1 MSLFKTNKNS
11 LKPSWSFSQ
20 QGNLWRIFI
29 TSNDILI
36 GETRN
41 LDEKIL
47 YFFSLNIEN
56 GEHYLKNYS
65 FEEGNYW
72 ISIEGYNAGNIFLHR
87 FENPNLPDH
96 KGIIDIDIKTGEVK
110 WENKNLLYFFNTEN
124 ELYGY
129 KQQYESF
136 KYFNINHDNGL
147 VSNEVSQENLPAL
160 FELKQDISNGLYL
173 NNYYTDNF
181 DLNQTDSLIKHLINI
196 EIGDKDIQGEVEY
209 IQIGGYLIFNFH
221 IRKLNLKDLNNFYL
235 ENILCIYDVETQTK
249 VYSDILNK
257 NARFNVPDSYFVHK
271 DYLIYVKEKKEII
284 TIKLI

>member
-1 MSLFKTNKNS
+1 MSLFKTNINL

-41 LDEKIL
+41 LEEKIV
-47 YFFSLNIEN
+47 YFFSLNLEN
-56 GEHYLKNYS
+56 GEHYLKNYL

-72 ISIEGYNAGNIFLHR
+72 ISIEGYNSGNIFLHR

-96 KGIIDIDIKTGEVK
+96 KGIIDIDIRTGEVK
-110 WENKNLLYFFNTEN
+110 WENKNMLYFFNSEN
-124 ELYGY
+124 EIYGY
-129 KQQYESF
+129 KQQFESF
-136 KYFNINHDNGL
+136 KYFNLGLENGL
-147 VSNEVSQENLPAL
+147 LLNEVSQENLTAL
-160 FELKQDISNGLYL
+160 FELRQNTSDGLYL

-181 DLNQTDSLIKHLINI
+181 DLTQIDSSLSRILNLEINN
-196 EIGDKDIQGEVEY
+196 KDIYGEVEY
-209 IQIGGYLIFNFH
+209 IQFDKYFIFNYH
-221 IRKLNLKDLNNFYL
+221 IKKINLKDLNNVYL
-235 ENILCIYDVETQTK
+235 ENILCIYDVENKTK

>member
-1 MSLFKTNKNS
+1 MSLYKTNKN
-11 LKPSWSFSQ
+11 LIKPSWSFSQ

-41 LDEKIL
+41 LEEKIVF
-47 YFFSLNIEN
+47 FFSLNLEN
-56 GEHYLKNYS
+56 GEHYLKNYM
-65 FEEGNYW
+65 FEDGNYW
-72 ISIEGYNAGNIFLHR
+72 ISIEGYNSGNIFLHR

-110 WENKNLLYFFNTEN
+110 WENKNLLYFFNTET
-124 ELYGY
+124 EIYGY
-129 KQQYESF
+129 KQQFESF
-136 KYFNINHDNGL
+136 KYFNIGFEDGL
-147 VSNEVSQENLPAL
+147 ILNEVSEENHIAL
-160 FELKQDISNGLYL
+160 FELKQNSSDGLYL

-181 DLNQTDSLIKHLINI
+181 DSTQTDSSLTQIVNLEINN
-196 EIGDKDIQGEVEY
+196 KDIQGEVEY
-209 IQIGGYLIFNFH
+209 IRLDKYFIFNYH
-221 IRKLNLKDLNNFYL
+221 LKKINHKDLNNVYL
-235 ENILCIYDVETQTK
+235 ENILCIYDVDNINK
-249 VYSDILNK
+249 IYSDILDK

>member
-1 MSLFKTNKNS
+1 MSLFKTNKNL
-11 LKPSWSFSQ
+11 LKPFWSFSQ

-41 LDEKIL
+41 LEEKIVF
-47 YFFSLNIEN
+47 FFSLNLEN
-56 GEHYLKNYS
+56 GEHYLKNYM
-65 FEEGNYW
+65 FEDGNYW
-72 ISIEGYNAGNIFLHR
+72 ISIEGYNSGNIFLHR

-110 WENKNLLYFFNTEN
+110 WENKNLLYFFNTET
-124 ELYGY
+124 EIYGY
-129 KQQYESF
+129 KQQFESF
-136 KYFNINHDNGL
+136 KYFNIGFEDGL
-147 VSNEVSQENLPAL
+147 ILNEVSEENHIAL
-160 FELKQDISNGLYL
+160 FELKQNSSDGLYL

-181 DLNQTDSLIKHLINI
+181 DSTQTDSSLTQIVNLEINN
-196 EIGDKDIQGEVEY
+196 KDIQGEVEY
-209 IQIGGYLIFNFH
+209 IRLDKYFIFNYH
-221 IRKLNLKDLNNFYL
+221 LKKINLKDLNDVYL
-235 ENILCIYDVETQTK
+235 ENILCIYDVENNNK
-249 VYSDILNK
+249 IYSDILNK